1 MKRAGSGGGP
11 GSLCAAC
18 PTGSTDG
25 REAAQLRQQSH
36 LSLFKSF
43 GFIVR
48 KHHRNM
54 QIRARRNAF
63 AGPRVFSKSCLLFRK
78 SPKQLASLNCR
89 TSKHKDVK

>member
-1 MKRAGSGGGP
+1 MAVLG
-11 GSLCAAC
+11 AC
-18 PTGSTDG
+18 VQRVPDG
-25 REAAQLRQQSH
+25 RKAAQLRQQSC

-43 GFIVR
+43 GFIVL